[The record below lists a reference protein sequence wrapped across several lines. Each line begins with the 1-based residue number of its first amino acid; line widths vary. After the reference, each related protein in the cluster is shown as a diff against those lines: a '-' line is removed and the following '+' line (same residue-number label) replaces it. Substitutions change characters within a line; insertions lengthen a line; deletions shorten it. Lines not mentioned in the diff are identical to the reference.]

1 MKLYQRRLQT
11 HHAHDRKLK
20 GSAFANIWECRHVPG
35 ILKWQHTFL
44 LPHHKSDMKYNRFIT
59 GLNATRQT
67 PNVTLE
73 ESKRPLFLVL
83 FAALDVTV
91 KKSRSKAQG
100 LLRLFMKN
108 LTDIS
113 VIHVTILFRWNPSW
127 TLLWILPFY
136 LWNVCYLVCFFFCLF
151 VFCEHLACFLF
162 MQSKVKYDINS
173 EHTHI
178 NHICERIQ
186 HAAFAHAKRPN
197 DHSHSCTSVR
207 GASTSTNHLCRC
219 KWKDKI
225 RSQVL
230 TVTTRKKVE
239 GKSRVRVEKKKCNV
253 ASWWQLPAGIKLLL
267 CKQCPRRCKI
277 HYFLIIFLIQKLAV
291 LLTDALWWVRHKLC
305 LQSSDCIPVW
315 AALAA
320 LRSQV
325 SHSVTERTEWTQN
338 SAQPFGVWRNESLLM
353 NDESLPLTHTRSYRA
368 LLITA

>member
-1 MKLYQRRLQT
+1 MT
-11 HHAHDRKLK
+11 APF
-20 GSAFANIWECRHVPG
+20 SFATSQVRY
-35 ILKWQHTFL
+35 
-44 LPHHKSDMKYNRFIT
+44 MKYNRFIT

-91 KKSRSKAQG
+91 RKSRSKAQG
-100 LLRLFMKN
+100 LSRLFMKN

-127 TLLWILPFY
+127 RLLWILPFY
-136 LWNVCYLVCFFFCLF
+136 LWNVCYLVWFFLGG
-151 VFCEHLACFLF
+151 FLWAF
-162 MQSKVKYDINS
+162 GMLPIDAIQGKIWHKFWTHS
-173 EHTHI
+173 HI

-239 GKSRVRVEKKKCNV
+239 GKSRVCAEKKVQCCLLV
-253 ASWWQLPAGIKLLL
+253 ATSCWNKA
-267 CKQCPRRCKI
+267 
-277 HYFLIIFLIQKLAV
+277 IIVQTVSQEVQNSLFSNHILIQKLAV

-315 AALAA
+315 GALAV

-325 SHSVTERTEWTQN
+325 SRSVTERTGWTQN
-338 SAQPFGVWRNESLLM
+338 SAQPFGDWRNESLLM